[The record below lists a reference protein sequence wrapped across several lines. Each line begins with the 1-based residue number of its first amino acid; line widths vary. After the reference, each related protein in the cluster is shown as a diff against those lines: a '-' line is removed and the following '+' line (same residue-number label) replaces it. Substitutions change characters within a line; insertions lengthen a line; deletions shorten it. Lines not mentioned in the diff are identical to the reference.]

1 MPLVSSALMIVRGRC
16 PTPCPLARGWSRA
29 ALWGLGAALA
39 ITPRGLGAQVIPLKG
54 GVVLTYATQPVDSTS
69 RFDFER
75 ELSVVSVAPDEMHL
89 TDLATNV
96 LKPSNKTVKLHID
109 RTVSHREATLAREI
123 WLGSQSPDSDQH
135 RGSSW
140 MAAST
145 GVMKQLR
152 ANGEATVTIGHTGF
166 EGVATLR
173 RVDPNP
179 VPISVLV
186 NMQRQSISTMHT
198 HVDVSPSGLLS
209 VGQGYVESYDIWFVD
224 DTSTAWIV
232 RETGS
237 RKFGDSTRTGDRL
250 GLQELVRVQWMDPTL
265 ALSMSEALT
274 KTCRVPA
281 NGIHFA
287 TASAE
292 LTPSSAPTLKA
303 IADLLAK
310 EPAWVITIEGHTD
323 SVGGAAYNK
332 DLSERRSAAV
342 KAALVTTY
350 GVGAARLS
358 TAGYGLSQPIE
369 TNTTL
374 AGRARNRRVEL
385 VRKC

>member
-1 MPLVSSALMIVRGRC
+1 MPLVSSALRVRAPRTTLR
-16 PTPCPLARGWSRA
+16 PFARGWSRA
-29 ALWGLGAALA
+29 ALWSPAVALA
-39 ITPRGLGAQVIPLKG
+39 ITPWAMGAQVIPLKV
-54 GVVLTYATQPVDSTS
+54 GVVLTYATQPVDSTT

-75 ELSVVSVAPDEMHL
+75 EVSIMSLTPDEMHL
-89 TDLATNV
+89 DDRATNV
-96 LKPSNKTVKLHID
+96 LKPSNKTVAVHID

-123 WLGSQSPDSDQH
+123 WLGNQSPDSDQH

-145 GVMKQLR
+145 AVMKQLR

-166 EGVATLR
+166 EGVSTLR

-186 NMQRQSISTMHT
+186 NMRPESISTMHT
-198 HVDVSPSGLLS
+198 HVDVSPAGLLS
-209 VGQGYVESYDIWFVD
+209 MGQGYSESYDLWFVD

-232 RETGS
+232 RVTGS
-237 RKFGDSTRTGDRL
+237 RKFRDSTRASDRV
-250 GLQELVRVQWMDPTL
+250 GQQELVRVQWMDMD
-265 ALSMSEALT
+265 LSVEMSDALT
-274 KTCRVPA
+274 KNCRVPA

-303 IADLLAK
+303 VADLLAK
-310 EPAWVITIEGHTD
+310 QPTWVITIEGHTD

-332 DLSERRSAAV
+332 DLSQRRSAAV
-342 KAALVTTY
+342 KDALVTTY
-350 GVGAARLS
+350 GVAAARLS

>member
-1 MPLVSSALMIVRGRC
+1 M
-16 PTPCPLARGWSRA
+16 
-29 ALWGLGAALA
+29 
-39 ITPRGLGAQVIPLKG
+39 Q
-54 GVVLTYATQPVDSTS
+54 
-69 RFDFER
+69 
-75 ELSVVSVAPDEMHL
+75 L
-89 TDLATNV
+89 TDLATNL
-96 LKPSNKTVKLHID
+96 LKPSNKTVKLHVD

-123 WLGSQSPDSDQH
+123 WLGNVSPDTDQH

-145 GVMKQLR
+145 AVMKQLR

-198 HVDVSPSGLLS
+198 HVNVSPSALLS
-209 VGQGYVESYDIWFVD
+209 MGQGYVENYDLWFVD

-232 RETGS
+232 RVTGS

-250 GLQELVRVQWMDPTL
+250 GLQELVRVQWMDTSM

-303 IADLLAK
+303 IADILAK
-310 EPAWVITIEGHTD
+310 EPTWVITIEGHTD

-342 KAALVTTY
+342 KAALATTY
-350 GVGAARLS
+350 GVAAARLS
-358 TAGYGLSQPIE
+358 TAGFGLSHPIE
-369 TNTTL
+369 TNATL

>member
-1 MPLVSSALMIVRGRC
+1 
-16 PTPCPLARGWSRA
+16 
-29 ALWGLGAALA
+29 
-39 ITPRGLGAQVIPLKG
+39 
-54 GVVLTYATQPVDSTS
+54 
-69 RFDFER
+69 
-75 ELSVVSVAPDEMHL
+75 
-89 TDLATNV
+89 
-96 LKPSNKTVKLHID
+96 
-109 RTVSHREATLAREI
+109 
-123 WLGSQSPDSDQH
+123 
-135 RGSSW
+135 
-140 MAAST
+140 
-145 GVMKQLR
+145 
-152 ANGEATVTIGHTGF
+152 
-166 EGVATLR
+166 
-173 RVDPNP
+173 VDPNP

-198 HVDVSPSGLLS
+198 HVDVSPSGLLT
-209 VGQGYVESYDIWFVD
+209 VGKGYVESYDIWFVD

-274 KTCRVPA
+274 RTCRVPA

-292 LTPSSAPTLKA
+292 LTPSSTPTLKA

-310 EPAWVITIEGHTD
+310 EPTWVITIEGHTD

-332 DLSERRSAAV
+332 DLSQRRSAAV
-342 KAALVTTY
+342 KAALVMTY
-350 GVGAARLS
+350 GVAAARLG

>member
-1 MPLVSSALMIVRGRC
+1 M
-16 PTPCPLARGWSRA
+16 
-29 ALWGLGAALA
+29 
-39 ITPRGLGAQVIPLKG
+39 
-54 GVVLTYATQPVDSTS
+54 VLTYATQPVDSTQ

-75 ELSVVSVAPDEMHL
+75 EVSIMSLTPDEMHL
-89 TDLATNV
+89 ADLATNV
-96 LKPSNKTVKLHID
+96 LKPSNKTVSVHID
-109 RTVSHREATLAREI
+109 RIVSHREATLAREI
-123 WLGSQSPDSDQH
+123 WLGNNSPDTDQH

-145 GVMKQLR
+145 AVMKQLR
-152 ANGEATVTIGHTGF
+152 ANGEAIVTIGHTGF

-179 VPISVLV
+179 VPISILV
-186 NMQRQSISTMHT
+186 NMRPQPISTMHT
-198 HVDVSPSGLLS
+198 HADVSPSALLS
-209 VGQGYVESYDIWFVD
+209 MGRGYVESYDLWFVN

-232 RETGS
+232 RVTGS
-237 RKFGDSTRTGDRL
+237 RKFGDSTRKTDRL

-265 ALSMSEALT
+265 ALTMSEALT

-292 LTPSSAPTLKA
+292 LTPSSTPTLKA

-310 EPAWVITIEGHTD
+310 EPTWVITIEGHTD
-323 SVGGAAYNK
+323 SVGGAVYNK
-332 DLSERRSAAV
+332 DLSQRRSAAV

-350 GVGAARLS
+350 GVAAARLS